1 MLSYRKSAGHFFA
14 EICYLLFAILNFHM
28 TADLTI
34 WTSLVAFAGAA
45 GLLTIVPGLDT
56 LLVLR
61 TATVEGPRRAMF
73 AGLGICTGCLAWG
86 ILVSAGLGAVF
97 AVSNLAYQ
105 SVRIAGAIYLFY
117 LGIRLLFQREKPT
130 LLDATGET
138 PSSRGSFRWFVR
150 GLLTNLLNPKVGVFY
165 VTFLPQFIPAHVN
178 VIWFSVL
185 LALIHDV
192 EGILWFAALIFVT
205 QPLARWLRHP
215 KTSTVLNRI
224 TGGVFIFF
232 GVRLALERKS

>member
-1 MLSYRKSAGHFFA
+1 MTPDLS
-14 EICYLLFAILNFHM
+14 
-28 TADLTI
+28 I
-34 WTSLVAFAGAA
+34 WTALLAFAGAA

-73 AGLGICTGCLAWG
+73 AGLGICTGCLVWG

-105 SVRIAGAIYLFY
+105 IIRISGAIYLVY
-117 LGIRLLFQREKPT
+117 LGIRLLVQREKASV
-130 LLDATGET
+130 LDSAGEI
-138 PSSRGSFRWFVR
+138 PSSQGSSRWFVR

-165 VTFLPQFIPAHVN
+165 VTFLPQFIPSHVN
-178 VIWFSVL
+178 VIGFSVL

-192 EGILWFAALIFVT
+192 EGVLWFSALIFLT
-205 QPLARWLRHP
+205 QPLARWLRRP

-224 TGGVFIFF
+224 TGGVFILF
-232 GVRLALERKS
+232 GARLALERKS